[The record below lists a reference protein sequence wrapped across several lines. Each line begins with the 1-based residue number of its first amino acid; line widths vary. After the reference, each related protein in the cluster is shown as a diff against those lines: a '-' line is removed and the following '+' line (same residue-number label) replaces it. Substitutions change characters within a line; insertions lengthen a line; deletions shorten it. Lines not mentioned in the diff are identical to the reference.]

1 VQRVLE
7 VVVLERLADHELVA
21 GVVLDEQDDDHAAFG
36 LGVGHRRVSFG
47 CRRSNIAQTRSA
59 CCRSITVSSSQ
70 QRTTHSFPSRR
81 ASTRT
86 LVAALQEPAS
96 FPGCG
101 TFGA

>member
-1 VQRVLE
+1 VQALEHRADALRVLP
-7 VVVLERLADHELVA
+7 LDH
-21 GVVLDEQDDDHAAFG
+21 
-36 LGVGHRRVSFG
+36 
-47 CRRSNIAQTRSA
+47 
-59 CCRSITVSSSQ
+59 VSSSQ

-86 LVAALQEPAS
+86 LVAALQEPAT